1 MTFEIFFQNKHN
13 SVYALVMSHQREE
26 RQRKQKSN
34 YHEPVMKEQ
43 LTTTRKP
50 NKK

>member
-1 MTFEIFFQNKHN
+1 MNFEIFFQNKQN
-13 SVYALVMSHQREE
+13 SVYALVMPHKREE

-43 LTTTRKP
+43 LTTTEKP